1 MEAYK
6 TGQGTLA
13 RLIAAFSLAI
23 MAALGCIELYSQIQ
37 ARGDEA
43 LLPGEVF
50 ASLPLLGV
58 PLSLKFLLCL
68 AVLAALGYGI
78 RRWLARPKVVDILIE
93 TESELKKVS
102 WPTRQESWNASMVV
116 VGVSLLLCLL
126 LFSFDWLLSKF
137 FGLIY

>member
-6 TGQGTLA
+6 TGQGSLA

-23 MAALGCIELYSQIQ
+23 LAALGCIELYSQIQ
-37 ARGDEA
+37 ARGDKA

-50 ASLPLLGV
+50 SSLPVLGV
-58 PLSLKFLLCL
+58 PLSVKFVFCL

-78 RRWLARPKVVDILIE
+78 RRYLRRPVVVDVLIE

-116 VGVSLLLCLL
+116 VAVSLLLCLL
-126 LFSFDWLLSKF
+126 LFTFDWALARF
-137 FGLIY
+137 FDLIY